1 MKKEKGNRK
10 RSRKTVRGEEGD
22 YRVPVEVDGRV
33 DLTSSIV
40 LEALRSAASEV
51 IVSCQSSS

>member
-1 MKKEKGNRK
+1 MKKEQGNRK
-10 RSRKTVRGEEGD
+10 IGRGEEGD

-33 DLTSSIV
+33 DLTGSIV
-40 LEALRSAASEV
+40 LEALRSAASEI